1 MRKTLVALVAA
12 ALVVAAFVVLNASR
26 ERRPSQP
33 GTAAASAH
41 ANQTAVSFPEKWI
54 PDAAVAV
61 LEVGQPNSVLDLI
74 FDPELA
80 KKLGPALGNQN
91 SGKWRQAIGTWMFRR
106 HFEKKF
112 GADWR
117 TLIRRLTAG
126 GITIAIGPEKT
137 EKSVVA
143 IIRGDDAAFVND
155 VHKELIAV
163 VGRGA
168 RPDQQKV
175 IEQAHDGTAIYSI
188 NGGKTFHTALDEHVL
203 FANNIAAIGAVLD
216 ARSGKGQRSILDLEG
231 FKAAKAAT
239 SGDAVATL
247 FVSPQVVS
255 HLPFAGKQRHQGNPL
270 AVLLLAVFGDA
281 VQEDAWAAL
290 RIDMPDGRLAIR
302 LHGNGQPA
310 QDGPG
315 AFAWPDRNDGALPN
329 VEVPRQIAGLSLY
342 RDLRHFYSNKDA
354 LFPERTSQ
362 LIFFENMMGIFFSG
376 RDIAEDV
383 MGAVDPHIRVVV
395 AEQSYDPAIGTPSVR
410 LPGFALVFR
419 MRDPNRFGLIAEEA
433 WQKMLGL
440 VNFSRGQKAQPGLII
455 DRMEHG
461 DVRYSCA
468 YFSHADEKDK
478 NNLDTRFNFRPSIAR
493 QGDFLIFSSTDTL
506 VNDLIDHLQKASA
519 KPVPACNGMIGV
531 ECSRLASLVEANR
544 ESMVR
549 DNMVKKGTTRAQ
561 AEKSVAAIPAI
572 ARFLGDA
579 TLRTGSENGK
589 VVADLDFAFGSKK
602 CAAAGGSGVAA
613 ANP

>member
-12 ALVVAAFVVLNASR
+12 ALVVAAFVVLNAPR
-26 ERRPSQP
+26 EHRPSQP
-33 GTAAASAH
+33 GAAAAGAH
-41 ANQTAVSFPEKWI
+41 GKQTAVAFPEKWI
-54 PDAAVAV
+54 PDAAIAV
-61 LEVGQPNSVLDLI
+61 LEIGQSDSFLDLV

-80 KKLGPALGNQN
+80 KRLGPAFGEPG

-126 GITIAIGPEKT
+126 GATIALGPEKT
-137 EKSVVA
+137 VVA

-155 VHKELIAV
+155 VHKELVAV
-163 VGRGA
+163 AGRGA

-175 IEQAHDGTAIYSI
+175 IEKEHDGTTIYSI
-188 NGGKTFHTALDEHVL
+188 NGGKTFHTALDEYVL
-203 FANNIAAIGAVLD
+203 FSNKIAAIGAVLD
-216 ARSGKGQRSILDLEG
+216 ARSGKGMRSILDLEG
-231 FKAAKAAT
+231 FKTAKAAT

-247 FVSPQVVS
+247 FVSPQVVG
-255 HLPFAGKQRHQGNPL
+255 HVPFAGKQRLQGNPL
-270 AVLLLAVFGDA
+270 GVLLLAVLGDA
-281 VQEDAWAAL
+281 VQEDAWAAV
-290 RIDMPDGRLAIR
+290 RFDMPDGRLAIR
-302 LHGNGQPA
+302 LRGNGQPA
-310 QDGPG
+310 RDGPS

-410 LPGFALVFR
+410 LPGFALVFQ

-461 DVRYSCA
+461 GVRYSCA

-506 VNDLIDHLQKASA
+506 VNDLIDHLKTASA

-544 ESMVR
+544 ESMIR

-579 TLRTGSENGK
+579 TMRTGSENGK

-602 CAAAGGSGVAA
+602 CAAAGESGVAA